1 MADVLTRIQ
10 NRLSELYDVDS
21 LPVAPFICSEE
32 EARAAVGDAVS
43 RGEVLLVS
51 EDADG
56 GISVGLYVAE
66 SALDLLRSDDAP
78 LEAFWLAAEGV
89 SHFVYLIFR
98 AQNEESVTQLELELQ
113 AEVDKYAT
121 ALLDG
126 WGVGLMKERSR
137 QIRRRL
143 FDDAEFLDDAG
154 TEEGD
159 RYRTATRAAARVVAN
174 LEQRFVAREDLRGL
188 VGELRRFYRL
198 GRREKLAYANER

>member
-1 MADVLTRIQ
+1 MSEILTRIQ
-10 NRLSELYDVDS
+10 ARLNELYDVDS
-21 LPVAPFICSEE
+21 MPVEPFICSEE

-56 GISVGLYVAE
+56 ISVGLYVAE
-66 SALDLLRSDDAP
+66 SALESLRSGEHSLD
-78 LEAFWLAAEGV
+78 AFWLAAEGV

-98 AQNEESVTQLELELQ
+98 AQNDESVTQLELELQ

-137 QIRRRL
+137 QIRQRL
-143 FDDAEFLDDAG
+143 FHDAEYLDDAG
-154 TEEGD
+154 TEAGD
-159 RYRTATRAAARVVAN
+159 RYRIATRAAARVVAN
-174 LEQRFVAREDLRGL
+174 LERRFVAREDLNGL

>member
-1 MADVLTRIQ
+1 MSEILTRIQ
-10 NRLSELYDVDS
+10 ARLSELYDVES
-21 LPVAPFICSEE
+21 LPVEPFICSEE

-66 SALDLLRSDDAP
+66 SALDLLRTDDAP

-89 SHFVYLIFR
+89 SHFVYLVFR
-98 AQNEESVTQLELELQ
+98 AQNEESVSQLELELQ

-137 QIRRRL
+137 QIRQRL
-143 FDDAEFLDDAG
+143 FHDAEFLDDAG
-154 TEEGD
+154 TEAGD
-159 RYRTATRAAARVVAN
+159 RYRVATRAAAQVVAN
-174 LEQRFVAREDLRGL
+174 LEKRYVAREDLHGL
-188 VGELRRFYRL
+188 IGELRRFYRL

>member
-1 MADVLTRIQ
+1 MAEILTRIQ
-10 NRLSELYDVDS
+10 NRLNELYDVDS
-21 LPVAPFICSEE
+21 LPVEPFICSEE

-56 GISVGLYVAE
+56 GISVGLYVDE
-66 SALDLLRSDDAP
+66 SALDLLRSDDAS
-78 LEAFWLAAEGV
+78 LEAYWLAAEGV

-98 AQNEESVTQLELELQ
+98 AQNDESVTQLELELQ

-126 WGVGLMKERSR
+126 WGVGLIAERSR

-143 FDDAEFLDDAG
+143 FDDAEYLDDEG
-154 TEEGD
+154 TEEGE
-159 RYRTATRAAARVVAN
+159 RYRLATRTAARVVAN
-174 LEQRFVAREDLRGL
+174 LERRFVAREDLAGL
-188 VGELRRFYRL
+188 IGELRRFYRL

>member
-1 MADVLTRIQ
+1 MSEILTRIQ
-10 NRLSELYDVDS
+10 ARINELYDVDS
-21 LPVAPFICSEE
+21 MPVEPFICSEE

-51 EDADG
+51 EDAE

-66 SALDLLRSDDAP
+66 SALESIRAGEHS

-89 SHFVYLIFR
+89 SHFVYLVFR
-98 AQNEESVTQLELELQ
+98 AQNDESVTQLELELQ

-143 FDDAEFLDDAG
+143 FDDADFLDDAG
-154 TEEGD
+154 TELGD
-159 RYRTATRAAARVVAN
+159 RYRVATRAAARVVAN
-174 LEQRFVAREDLRGL
+174 LERRFVAREDLNGL